1 MKKLIIFKMLYK
13 AWLYLFDAQGARF
26 KRGKKRSRFYTIGMD
41 LIWPVLYNRTTLDER
56 HQIYDELNA
65 GK

>member
-1 MKKLIIFKMLYK
+1 MKKLIMFKTLYK

-26 KRGKKRSRFYTIGMD
+26 KRGKKRSRLYTIGMD
-41 LIWPVLYNRTTLDER
+41 LIWMVLYNRTTLDER
-56 HQIYDELNA
+56 HQIYDELNT

>member
-1 MKKLIIFKMLYK
+1 MKKTLYK

-26 KRGKKRSRFYTIGMD
+26 KRGKKRSRFYTLGMN
-41 LIWPVLYNRTTLDER
+41 LVWSVLYNRTTLDER